1 MVLTGTEIDNN
12 YQVMGIGID
21 IGIGI
26 GIDKGI
32 GMGIGIGI
40 LGLGK
45 GIGILSIFIESIL
58 NGKNSFQVIHFCF

>member
-1 MVLTGTEIDNN
+1 MR
-12 YQVMGIGID
+12 IGID
-21 IGIGI
+21 IGIGIGI

-45 GIGILSIFIESIL
+45 GIGILSIFIEAIL
-58 NGKNSFQVIHFCF
+58 NGKNPFPSYPFLLLKSIQTVF